1 MSRSTLSLSKIL
13 FTGALSLLGGA
24 MAGHF
29 SGLGNTAHAGDE
41 SAAAAS
47 YAVGSALP
55 GLSPDLVQL
64 FLNGQ
69 AVFNKNF
76 TAAEGLGPTYNE
88 VSCVTCHGAG
98 ATGGGDPIGPGA
110 TTFNVTH
117 FARDTQGWFDP
128 LRDLGG
134 LVIQKKSIRNTS
146 TPDCTMAGEVVPAAA
161 NIVSIRNTP
170 PVFGFGLLDAI
181 PDAEILRR
189 QTMNVDGVNG
199 FANWGMELQAVD
211 AEVVPGIPLP
221 VYGPMRVGRFG
232 WKSQTATLFQFSAEP
247 FNIELGVT
255 SPFFPQEF
263 TSQGTRFASQLPP
276 TCNVA
281 DHAVNDHDS
290 SLSVALYQFQALL
303 AAPPTLPKNDDAK
316 AGEKTFNQIGCEN
329 CHAAALRTGDTY
341 NLLLKDGTSVR
352 VRQLENRVVNAYSDL
367 LVHDMGAGLADDPS
381 GATMGRVMG
390 RADGRHWR
398 TTPLWGLRF
407 KQALLHDGRTND
419 VATAILAHGGEAT
432 NSRNRFAALS
442 ASAQQQLVAFLRTL

>member
-1 MSRSTLSLSKIL
+1 MSRSMLSLSKIL
-13 FTGALSLLGGA
+13 FTGALSLLGGV

-29 SGLGNTAHAGDE
+29 SGSGNTAHAGDE
-41 SAAAAS
+41 NAAAAS
-47 YAVGSALP
+47 YAIGSALP
-55 GLSPDLVQL
+55 GLSPDLAQL

-69 AVFNKNF
+69 AVFTKNF

-98 ATGGGDPIGPGA
+98 AIGGGDPIGPGA

-146 TPDCTMAGEVVPAAA
+146 TPNCTMLGEVVPAAA
-161 NIVSIRNTP
+161 NIVSTRNTP

-281 DHAVNDHDS
+281 DHAVNDHDN

-316 AGEKTFNQIGCEN
+316 EGEKTFNQMGCEN
-329 CHAAALRTGDTY
+329 CHAAELRTGDTY

-367 LVHDMGAGLADDPS
+367 LVHDMGPGLADDPS

-407 KQALLHDGRTND
+407 KQAYLHDGRTND

-442 ASAQQQLVAFLRTL
+442 PSAQQQLVAFLRTL

>member
-1 MSRSTLSLSKIL
+1 MSRSMLSLSKIL
-13 FTGALSLLGGA
+13 FTGALSLLGGV
-24 MAGHF
+24 MAGHLQG
-29 SGLGNTAHAGDE
+29 SGNTAHAGDE

-47 YAVGSALP
+47 YAIGSALP
-55 GLSPDLVQL
+55 GLSPDLAQL

-69 AVFNKNF
+69 AVFTKNF

-146 TPDCTMAGEVVPAAA
+146 TPNCTMLGEVVPAAA
-161 NIVSIRNTP
+161 NIVSTRNTP

-211 AEVVPGIPLP
+211 AELVPGIPLP

-281 DHAVNDHDS
+281 DHAVNDHDN

-316 AGEKTFNQIGCEN
+316 EGEKTFNQIGCEN
-329 CHAAALRTGDTY
+329 CHAAELRTGDTY

-407 KQALLHDGRTND
+407 KQAYLHDGRTND